1 MLMPPSS
8 SHVVNYND
16 HLETVCGSCIASQK
30 KNPLASFQ
38 PENKLLLNELI
49 HLNPFMKRLTCF
61 NGYVSHC
68 ELETF

>member
-16 HLETVCGSCIASQK
+16 HLETVCGSCFACQK

-49 HLNPFMKRLTCF
+49 HLNTFMKRLISF
-61 NGYVSHC
+61 NGYVRHC
-68 ELETF
+68 GLETF